1 MVRRRTATL
10 SVTAAALLAATPLLT
25 SCGTAHPG
33 AAAVV
38 GGEKIPV
45 SALQARVE
53 AVRDAEGGAGR
64 TAQLGQATGDLS
76 RATLGSMLFDRVLD
90 RAARDAGITVTRRQV
105 QELRATAEQQ
115 AGGPTALRE
124 QLLQQYAVAPGQIDD
139 FYRVQAEAQAL
150 AHRQGVDLNS
160 PDGQAALTKS
170 LAKTSARLGIDVN
183 PRYGTWHAQTLSL
196 GTATEPWVRKALT
209 PAPGSVSLQG

>member
-10 SVTAAALLAATPLLT
+10 SLTAAALLAATPLIT

-38 GGEKIPV
+38 GGDAISV
-45 SALQARVE
+45 SALQSQVK
-53 AVRDAEGGAGR
+53 AVREAQGGDQA
-64 TAQLGQATGDLS
+64 AQAAQVTGDLS
-76 RATLGSMLFDRVLD
+76 RATLGSMLFDRVMD
-90 RAARDAGITVTRRQV
+90 RAARDAGVTVTRADV
-105 QELRATAEQQ
+105 QRLRAAAERQ
-115 AGGPTALRE
+115 AGGAQALRD

-150 AHRQGVDLNS
+150 ARSSGVDLGT
-160 PDGQAALTKS
+160 PAGQAAMTAS
-170 LAKTSARLGIDVN
+170 LGATSQRLRIDVN

-196 GTATEPWVRKALT
+196 GNAAEPWVRKML
-209 PAPGSVSLQG
+209 PSSAPGPSDITG